1 MAKLYFHYA
10 SMNAGKSARL
20 LTDAYNYQERG
31 MKVAIFK
38 PMADTRTLHMVS
50 SRIGL
55 NASCE
60 LISPS
65 MDLFWDI
72 QRRENISCVFVDEA
86 QFLSKRNVS
95 DLCRVVDELN
105 IPVMAYGLRTDFQLN
120 LFEGS
125 YWLLAWADEIREL
138 RGMCHCG
145 RKATTVARID
155 AQGNFVT
162 EGAQVEIGAED
173 KYVSL
178 CRKHY
183 HEKVLD
189 RDANNRYGVVIKKE
203 TTYEPYLS

>member
-20 LTDAYNYQERG
+20 LTDAYNYKERG
-31 MKVAIFK
+31 MRVLLYKPAI
-38 PMADTRTLHMVS
+38 DTREKRSVIA
-50 SRIGL
+50 SRVGL
-55 NASCE
+55 KEGCQ
-60 LISPS
+60 LIQPD
-65 MDLFWDI
+65 MDLFTDI
-72 QRRENISCVFVDEA
+72 GLRHGFISCVFVDEA
-86 QFLSKRNVS
+86 QFLSKQNVF
-95 DLCRVVDELN
+95 DLARVVDELN
-105 IPVMAYGLRTDFQLN
+105 IPVMTYGLRTDFQLN

-125 YWLLAWADEIREL
+125 QWLMSLADEIREL
-138 RGMCHCG
+138 RGVCHCG
-145 RKATTVARID
+145 KKATTVARID

-189 RDANNRYGVVIKKE
+189 KSV
-203 TTYEPYLS
+203 

>member
-1 MAKLYFHYA
+1 MAKLYYHYA

-20 LTDAYNYQERG
+20 LTDAHNYKERG
-31 MKVAIFK
+31 MRVVIYKPAI
-38 PMADTRTLHMVS
+38 DTRTSNTVS

-55 NASCE
+55 NEKCE
-60 LISPS
+60 LIAPD

-72 QRRENISCVFVDEA
+72 QHRNKISCIFVDEA
-86 QFLSKRNVS
+86 QFLSKKNVF
-95 DLCRVVDELN
+95 DLCRVVDELE
-105 IPVMAYGLRTDFQLN
+105 IPVMCYGLRTDFQLN

-162 EGAQVEIGAED
+162 EGEQVEIGAED

-178 CRKHY
+178 CRRHY
-183 HEKVLD
+183 HEKLLD
-189 RDANNRYGVVIKKE
+189 KNG
-203 TTYEPYLS
+203 LSC